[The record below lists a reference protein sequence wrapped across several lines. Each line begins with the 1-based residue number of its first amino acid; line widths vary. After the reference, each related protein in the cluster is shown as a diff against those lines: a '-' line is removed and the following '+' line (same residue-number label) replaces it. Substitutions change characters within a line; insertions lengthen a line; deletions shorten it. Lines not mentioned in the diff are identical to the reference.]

1 MKNPEDATKKPIRR
15 YKQIQQSYT
24 VHEGYN
30 SNTRKSVPFLYTS
43 KMDPGVNV
51 NVHQQRNKEGV
62 VYRQWY
68 TMEFYSVIKKNEI
81 MPLAATWM
89 DLEIAVPSEGSQTQK
104 DKYHMIWLICGILKK
119 KKEGYKW
126 IYSQNRNKV
135 TDIENKFMVT
145 RA

>member
-1 MKNPEDATKKPIRR
+1 MKNPEDATKKPIRH

-62 VYRQWY
+62 VYIQ
-68 TMEFYSVIKKNEI
+68 
-81 MPLAATWM
+81 
-89 DLEIAVPSEGSQTQK
+89 
-104 DKYHMIWLICGILKK
+104 
-119 KKEGYKW
+119 
-126 IYSQNRNKV
+126 
-135 TDIENKFMVT
+135 
-145 RA
+145 